1 MVLVF
6 ILPIILLILF
16 LIFFFSMES
25 SKENKGMAVKQLYF
39 YLVSFAALMMIAISS
54 IVIVDTSLRMTVL
67 SEADRWSGSFYM
79 PGCDGT
85 PVPQYGGGDMAM
97 PPAQQT
103 APTAQSCAQEK
114 ARQMRDQEQQISRQ
128 HQRDLSWS
136 LSMFAVSLP
145 LFAIHW
151 KLARSKKD

>member
-1 MVLVF
+1 
-6 ILPIILLILF
+6 
-16 LIFFFSMES
+16 MES
-25 SKENKGMAVKQLYF
+25 SKENKGMVIKQLYF

-67 SEADRWSGSFYM
+67 SEADHWSGSFYM

-85 PVPQYGGGDMAM
+85 PAPQYVPSDAM
-97 PPAQQT
+97 PIQP

-114 ARQMRDQEQQISRQ
+114 FRQFRDQEQQISRQ

-151 KLARSKKD
+151 KLARGKKD